1 MQIILQFGLQRG
13 AGFWAQG
20 LDLSLGLYQQQPVPG
35 PDPTPQSLD
44 FKNCS
49 WIVFLPCFDL
59 FSAAERWGWT
69 IKREVN
75 VSFTT
80 CDFPAYWLCLCVLA
94 GQGVEGGVGE
104 AWFLGTCGVAR
115 QLQLG
120 SGESRLRFEMGNW
133 WHVVRE
139 PCVRGL
145 P

>member
-1 MQIILQFGLQRG
+1 MPFR
-13 AGFWAQG
+13 
-20 LDLSLGLYQQQPVPG
+20 
-35 PDPTPQSLD
+35 
-44 FKNCS
+44 
-49 WIVFLPCFDL
+49 
-59 FSAAERWGWT
+59 
-69 IKREVN
+69 
-75 VSFTT
+75 T
-80 CDFPAYWLCLCVLA
+80 CDFPAYWLYLCVLA

-139 PCVRGL
+139 PCVRAL